1 MRRST
6 ESWKQSSKIPLPRGR
21 ERARLGIISAL
32 AGNDSLTFNDLK
44 RLLKATD
51 GNLSVHARKLEEA
64 GYISCRKSFAGR
76 IPRTDYRLTA
86 SGRRHWSSTC
96 ETWRKSFAF
105 RAKGSFFDFLLC
117 AAERWSSGTSDFD
130 NERKRKRYD
139 DWAANK
145 PRQQESLN
153 LSVTDCVARRS

>member
-1 MRRST
+1 MARGQASRVAMRADALTPASHSRARRT
-6 ESWKQSSKIPLPRGR
+6 AGNIPELDRLIH

-86 SGRRHWSSTC
+86 TGRRALEQYLRDMEEVIRIS
-96 ETWRKSFAF
+96 
-105 RAKGSFFDFLLC
+105 
-117 AAERWSSGTSDFD
+117 
-130 NERKRKRYD
+130 
-139 DWAANK
+139 
-145 PRQQESLN
+145 RQG
-153 LSVTDCVARRS
+153 